1 MFNAINLGMFP
12 RFMSS
17 NEVQSML
24 EKFGGKKRFVF
35 NLLLEKSLGVMS
47 SSVPVRL
54 LMCQCN
60 TTQHISAF

>member
-1 MFNAINLGMFP
+1 
-12 RFMSS
+12 
-17 NEVQSML
+17 ML
-24 EKFGGKKRFVF
+24 EKFGGKKRFAF